1 MNKEY
6 INKIHNID
14 ENYNEI
20 LSKTKGGK
28 VVMKRRILN
37 IVAIFIIVILVG
49 TMSSKIY
56 AKRQWD
62 IEFKEYQNRDYGF
75 ASTAIANGYVKNID
89 MDYVYQDDIGV
100 KVNSL
105 IVTDDHFESELSFK
119 FSQDKEVSSRD
130 FIFGFVVYDENQIYA
145 FQNRNFLDNRKT
157 KFDLNY
163 FKCLHR
169 ELGIEYD
176 KNDIFGLNLISSLGI
191 DRVSASNNEIVS
203 RIELEAIKEFPKSK
217 KVYIRVFD
225 LGFTMIDFEED
236 GKPNDIEEF
245 NLSEDNE
252 WIFEIEVPEQMYN
265 RKTTNLKLEQEIP
278 DFELTKATITET
290 KLVLQGTMKGLE
302 DFIMAGKDSTD
313 PNWGDTLSHK
323 AYITDSD
330 GNEYLSHNFGTNGE
344 KDGFHA
350 DFDLNKFENDELYL
364 HVKVDDE
371 EVVRKLV
378 KN

>member
-6 INKIHNID
+6 ISKIHNID
-14 ENYNEI
+14 TNYNEI
-20 LSKTKGGK
+20 LSKTKGAGS
-28 VVMKRRILN
+28 MKKKILN
-37 IVAIFIIVILVG
+37 IAAIFIVVIIVG
-49 TMSSKIY
+49 TMSGTIY

-62 IEFKEYQNRDYGF
+62 IQFKEYQNRDYGF
-75 ASTAIANGYVKNID
+75 ASTAIANGYVENVD

-119 FSQDKEVSSRD
+119 IPQDKEISSED
-130 FIFGFVVYDENQIYA
+130 FIFGFVVYDDDNIYA
-145 FQNRNFLDNRKT
+145 FSNRNYLDERKT

-191 DRVSASNNEIVS
+191 NRVSASNNEIVS

-217 KVYIRVFD
+217 KIYIRVFD
-225 LGFTMIDFEED
+225 LGFTMIDFEEG

-245 NLSEDNE
+245 NLSGDNE

-265 RKTTNLKLEQEIP
+265 RETTNLKLEQEIP

-344 KDGFHA
+344 KNGFHA
-350 DFDLNKFENDELYL
+350 DFDLNKFENNELYL
-364 HVKVDDE
+364 HVKVEDE

>member
-6 INKIHNID
+6 ISKIHNID
-14 ENYNEI
+14 TNYNEI
-20 LSKTKGGK
+20 LSKTKGAGS
-28 VVMKRRILN
+28 MKKKILN
-37 IVAIFIIVILVG
+37 IAAIFIVVIIVG
-49 TMSSKIY
+49 TMSGTIY

-62 IEFKEYQNRDYGF
+62 IQFKEYQNRDYGF
-75 ASTAIANGYVKNID
+75 ASTAIANGYVENVD

-119 FSQDKEVSSRD
+119 IPQDKEISSED
-130 FIFGFVVYDENQIYA
+130 FIFGFVVYDDDNIYA
-145 FQNRNFLDNRKT
+145 FSNRNYLDERKT

-191 DRVSASNNEIVS
+191 NRVSASNNEIVS

-217 KVYIRVFD
+217 KIYIRVFD
-225 LGFTMIDFEED
+225 LGFTMIDFEEG

-245 NLSEDNE
+245 NLSGDNE

-265 RKTTNLKLEQEIP
+265 RETTNLKLEQEIP

-344 KDGFHA
+344 KNGFHA
-350 DFDLNKFENDELYL
+350 DFDLNKYENEELYL

-371 EVVRKLV
+371 EVVEKLI
-378 KN
+378 KE